1 MLGLDKIRAQ
11 FKAYL
16 SDKDKRNDLLITLF
30 IIFLLVEDSSIELL
44 FKYLVFGFV
53 IVSCDL
59 LSTKYL
65 KLDRKGPLPWYAS
78 PVLWVGVPA
87 IVFMVYVFS
96 W

>member
-1 MLGLDKIRAQ
+1 MDKILAQ
-11 FKAYL
+11 FKEYL
-16 SDKDKRNDLLITLF
+16 SDKGKLYNLLITLF
-30 IIFLLVEDSSIELL
+30 IIFLLIEDSSIELL
-44 FKYLVFGFV
+44 FKYVAIGFV